1 MTFDEDDGAHANRIA
16 TIFAGPMVQPGQCS
30 EHINHFN
37 ILRTLEDMYG
47 LPHAGQSANVS
58 PITDVWAAVPD
69 HFAVSTGAANPDV
82 AGTPF
87 DVTVTAQDANGNT
100 VTGYTGTV
108 HFTSADPYGAALPAD
123 YAFTPADAGT
133 HTFAG
138 GATLFTAGTRDVTAG
153 AAGGITGSANV
164 NVVAAPAAS
173 FSIAVPDSVP
183 SGVPFRITVSAVDPY
198 GNVDTH
204 YVTDPSGVVSFST
217 TTDSDPGVV
226 LPPDSQFT
234 ATDMGMR
241 TFDGVVYLTP
251 GAQDLNATDT
261 VSGITGTATV
271 NVTAGPGA
279 PGRGPWAPPAWWLAG
294 TAPLTGGPTPS
305 RGLAPAASA
314 APVRPVHPAGEADAV
329 RLAARA
335 PAAAAT
341 RAHVI
346 DRVLSAGAAR
356 LLTDPLGEAI
366 PTLRVT
372 GPNVAAGL

>member
-1 MTFDEDDGAHANRIA
+1 
-16 TIFAGPMVQPGQCS
+16 
-30 EHINHFN
+30 
-37 ILRTLEDMYG
+37 
-47 LPHAGQSANVS
+47 
-58 PITDVWAAVPD
+58 VWAAVPD
-69 HFAVSTGAANPDV
+69 HFAVGTGAANPDV
-82 AGTPF
+82 AGTPI

-123 YAFTPADAGT
+123 YAFAPADAGR

-138 GATLFTAGTRDVTAG
+138 GATLFTAGTWDVTAA

-164 NVVAAPAAS
+164 NVVAAPAAA

-204 YVTDPSGVVSFST
+204 YVTDPSGVVHFST

-241 TFDGVVYLTP
+241 TFDGVVYITP

-305 RGLAPAASA
+305 RGLAPAASGLFLKVPLWRAVSPLAPMLCARFA
-314 APVRPVHPAGEADAV
+314 APPIRPKQPTEFGSVVRRVAI
-329 RLAARA
+329 
-335 PAAAAT
+335 T
-341 RAHVI
+341 RFWSTSY
-346 DRVLSAGAAR
+346 RVQIRSPFSPQS
-356 LLTDPLGEAI
+356 TDE
-366 PTLRVT
+366 R
-372 GPNVAAGL
+372 